1 MAEQQ
6 QFVIDREMFNELM
19 QIRELWLARN
29 HDEEKAGEERDQRAM
44 GLGDGQDYH
53 PAVYNSRFKFTGQRH
68 H

>member
-29 HDEEKAGEERDQRAM
+29 HDEEKAGDERDQR
-44 GLGDGQDYH
+44 LYH
-53 PAVYNSRFKFTGQRH
+53 PNKIIFTSVERKS
-68 H
+68 